1 MAANE
6 IDPENPFPVL
16 DYISPEYFCDR
27 KDETEKIISAFKN
40 GRNITLISIRR
51 LGKTILLKH
60 ILNKLQKDKNNRILF
75 IDIMPT
81 ECLKDFVKAFSDA
94 IVKDEKNNR
103 GFLEKISAFVAG
115 IRGKLVF
122 DDLSGVP
129 SVEVSVAD
137 EKEAELSIKKIFEYL
152 AAQKSNYI
160 IAFDEFQQIT
170 NYPEKNTEAILRT
183 SIQHQHKDS
192 FIFSGS
198 SKDILSSM
206 FSDYGKPFYQSSD
219 IMELKRINPEVY
231 TSFIFK
237 HFTKREKSIDKNL
250 ISHYIEFYNNHT
262 YYVQYFFNRLFEYSK
277 EEVTEKDARL
287 VEDIIL
293 KEREYIYFG
302 YRSLLTSVQ
311 FSVMTAIAKEGG
323 VEQINAG
330 SFLSKYKLSQPS
342 SVTAA
347 VNALIEKQMIYYED
361 NKYRLYDVY
370 LEKWLKKTF

>member
-1 MAANE
+1 MAAKENE
-6 IDPENPFPVL
+6 LVNPFPVL

-81 ECLKDFVKAFSDA
+81 ECLKDFVKVFSDA
-94 IVKDEKNNR
+94 IIKDEKNNR
-103 GFLEKISAFVAG
+103 GFLEKVSAFVAG

-122 DDLSGVP
+122 DDLSGLP

-219 IMELKRINPEVY
+219 IMELKRIDPEVY
-231 TSFIFK
+231 TSFILK
-237 HFTKREKSIDKNL
+237 HFKKREKSIDKNL
-250 ISHYIEFYNNHT
+250 ITHYINYYNNHT

-277 EEVTEKDARL
+277 EAVTEKEARL

-302 YRSLLTSVQ
+302 YRNLLTSVQ
-311 FSVMTAIAKEGG
+311 FSVMIAIAKEGS

-342 SVTAA
+342 SVAAA

>member
-1 MAANE
+1 MAAKE
-6 IDPENPFPVL
+6 IEPENPFPVL
-16 DYISPEYFCDR
+16 DYISPKYFCDR
-27 KDETEKIISAFKN
+27 KDETERIISVLKN

-60 ILNKLQKDKNNRILF
+60 ILNKLQKDKNKRILF

-81 ECLKDFVKAFSDA
+81 ECLKDFVKVFSDA

-103 GFLEKISAFVAG
+103 GFMEKISAFVAG

-122 DDLSGVP
+122 DALSGVP
-129 SVEVSVAD
+129 SVEVSIAD
-137 EKEAELSIKKIFEYL
+137 EKDAELSINKIFEYL
-152 AAQKSNYI
+152 AAQKSQYI

-183 SIQHQHKDS
+183 LIQHQHKDS

-198 SKDILSSM
+198 SKDILISM
-206 FSDYGKPFYQSSD
+206 FGDYGKPFYMSSD
-219 IMELKRINPEVY
+219 IMELKRIAPEVY
-231 TSFIFK
+231 ASFIMK
-237 HFTKREKSIDKNL
+237 HFKKREKSIDKNL
-250 ISHYIEFYNNHT
+250 ITHYIEYYNNHT
-262 YYVQYFFNRLFEYSK
+262 YYVQYFFNRLFEHSGEK
-277 EEVTEKDARL
+277 ITEKDTRI
-287 VEDIIL
+287 VEDMIL
-293 KEREYIYFG
+293 KEREYIYYG
-302 YRSLLTSVQ
+302 YRDLLTSVQ

-323 VEQINAG
+323 VEQINSG
-330 SFLSKYKLSQPS
+330 SFLNKHKLSQPS

-347 VNALIEKQMIYYED
+347 VNALIDKQMIYYED

>member
-1 MAANE
+1 MAAKE

-81 ECLKDFVKAFSDA
+81 ECLKDFVKVFSDA

-198 SKDILSSM
+198 SKDILISM

-219 IMELKRINPEVY
+219 IMELKRIDPEVY
-231 TSFIFK
+231 TTFILK
-237 HFTKREKSIDKNL
+237 HFKKREKTIDKNL

-302 YRSLLTSVQ
+302 YRNLLTSVQ

-323 VEQINAG
+323 VEQINSG
-330 SFLSKYKLSQPS
+330 SFLSKYHLSQPS

>member
-1 MAANE
+1 MAAKKFE
-6 IDPENPFPVL
+6 PENPFPVL
-16 DYISPEYFCDR
+16 DYISPKYFCDR
-27 KDETEKIISAFKN
+27 KDETDKIISTFRN

-60 ILNKLQKDKNNRILF
+60 VLNKLKQDQSNRIIF

-94 IVKDEKNNR
+94 IVKDEKDNR

-115 IRGKLVF
+115 IRSKLVF
-122 DDLSGVP
+122 DDLSGIP
-129 SVEVSVAD
+129 SVEVNIAD
-137 EKEAELSIKKIFEYL
+137 EKEAEMSINKIFEYL
-152 AAQKSNYI
+152 ASQKSKYI
-160 IAFDEFQQIT
+160 VAFDEFQQIVH
-170 NYPEKNTEAILRT
+170 YPEQNTEAILRT
-183 SIQHQHKDS
+183 AIQHQHKDN

-198 SKDILSSM
+198 SKDILTSM

-219 IMELKRINPEVY
+219 IMELKRIDPEVY
-231 TSFIFK
+231 ASHILK
-237 HFTKREKSIDKNL
+237 HFKKRDKKIDKSL
-250 ISHYIEFYNNHT
+250 IAHYIEYYNNHT
-262 YYVQYFFNRLFEYSK
+262 YYVQYFFNRLFEYSS
-277 EEVTEKDARL
+277 EDVTEKEARL

-302 YRSLLTSVQ
+302 YRNLLTSVQ

-330 SFLSKYKLSQPS
+330 SFISKYNLSQPS

-347 VNALIEKQMIYYED
+347 VNALLEKQMIYYE
-361 NKYRLYDVY
+361 NNIYCLYDVY